1 VQFSAYIPDPA
12 DGRVAEKRTNI
23 DLLHI
28 LLLLLLLLLLLTPVL
43 NSQGMKKLRYAM
55 QKVQN
60 YSLFRQIKAAHNTIR
75 HDAIRDAVLTCA
87 QKPTRVS
94 LIYRTNT
101 MNTKTAKVQDIN
113 TCLKSKNTEMKLV
126 PAVTFAAFVVLM
138 HYLQFIL

>member
-1 VQFSAYIPDPA
+1 MQFSACIPDPA
-12 DGRVAEKRTNI
+12 DGRVVEKRTNI

-28 LLLLLLLLLLLTPVL
+28 LLLLLLLLFLTPVL

-60 YSLFRQIKAAHNTIR
+60 YSLFRQIKASHNTIR
-75 HDAIRDAVLTCA
+75 RDTIRDAVLTCA

-113 TCLKSKNTEMKLV
+113 TCLKSKNTEMKFV

>member
-1 VQFSAYIPDPA
+1 VQFSAYIPDPT

-23 DLLHI
+23 DFLHM
-28 LLLLLLLLLLLTPVL
+28 LLLLLLFLTPVL

-75 HDAIRDAVLTCA
+75 HDTIRDAVLTCA

-113 TCLKSKNTEMKLV
+113 TCLKSKNTEM
-126 PAVTFAAFVVLM
+126 
-138 HYLQFIL
+138 